1 MAWRLAVAALE
12 KTDGMG
18 STVLVARIAD
28 VEVVVDS
35 LEVLVIVIDG
45 CLGFLYLLGICKRGF
60 IIVEKRV
67 DAGTDGHEGQRKIAR
82 SNVTVALLDIT
93 MIRP

>member
-28 VEVVVDS
+28 VEVVGS
-35 LEVLVIVIDG
+35 FEVLVIVRDG